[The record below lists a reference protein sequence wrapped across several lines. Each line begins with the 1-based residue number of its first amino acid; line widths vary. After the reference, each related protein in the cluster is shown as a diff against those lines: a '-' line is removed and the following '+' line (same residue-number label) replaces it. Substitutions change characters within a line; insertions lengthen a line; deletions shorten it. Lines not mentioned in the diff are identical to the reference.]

1 MRWRGV
7 VCGLMVMMAMSV
19 GLGQQ
24 IGPRFLDRSF
34 QRPGARALGMGGA
47 YLLAT
52 DDATAVAWNPAALV
66 NVKRFTLPI
75 EVAGR
80 AKNFR
85 VQDIRDLIDDLKT
98 IRDRINANPN
108 DIQQV
113 AQLVANAILEVRD
126 FSIRSGAV
134 PQGSPATLTGALA
147 PVAGLTFGA
156 YGLTV
161 SNGTFG
167 QVQVFVDQ
175 ANDPDPNDNIN
186 LPAQSVQNNPI
197 NRSVY
202 ARGGVVAV
210 SSLALAHARPLPM
223 GWNVGVAV
231 RGVRADFQ
239 AFAAA
244 AGVDNGNIPS
254 VPQGIAFTR
263 VHRTRYT
270 LDVGALW
277 EPPVQPPM
285 VKVKYAAVVRNLVPT
300 KFNLPA
306 QDLNGNLVAG
316 FDFSFRLNP
325 EIDLGV
331 MGIWRERTIGVLEL
345 HNLTSS
351 NGGDMSVHAGVE
363 HWLAGNVL
371 AVRVGYDDDRPVF
384 GIGINLRVL
393 RIDVAAGLKPRERLA
408 AGISLRF

>member
-1 MRWRGV
+1 MRWHGV
-7 VCGLMVMMAMSV
+7 VGLMVLGVIS
-19 GLGQQ
+19 GGFGQQ

-108 DIQQV
+108 DIWQ
-113 AQLVANAILEVRD
+113 ARQLVGQAILEVRD
-126 FSIRSGAV
+126 FSVRSGAT
-134 PQGSPATLTGALA
+134 GNAPAVLTGSLA

-167 QVQVFVDQ
+167 QIQAFVDPL
-175 ANDPDPNDNIN
+175 NDPDPNDNIN
-186 LPAQSVQNNPI
+186 LPTESVQNNNPI
-197 NRSVY
+197 KRSVY
-202 ARGGVVAV
+202 TRGGVVAI

-244 AGVDNGNIPS
+244 AGVDDEDIPS
-254 VPQGIAFTR
+254 VPQGIAYSR
-263 VHRTRYT
+263 VHKTKFT

-300 KFNLPA
+300 RFNLPA
-306 QDLNGNLVAG
+306 RDLQGAPVSP

>member
-34 QRPGARALGMGGA
+34 QRPGARAMGMGGA

-161 SNGTFG
+161 SSGTFG

-223 GWNVGVAV
+223 GWKCG
-231 RGVRADFQ
+231 RGGSGCSGRFSSLRRCSGCGQREYPQCPTRHCLHPRPQDTIHLGCRRPLGADC
-239 AFAAA
+239 
-244 AGVDNGNIPS
+244 S
-254 VPQGIAFTR
+254 
-263 VHRTRYT
+263 
-270 LDVGALW
+270 
-277 EPPVQPPM
+277 
-285 VKVKYAAVVRNLVPT
+285 AAV
-300 KFNLPA
+300 
-306 QDLNGNLVAG
+306 GEG
-316 FDFSFRLNP
+316 
-325 EIDLGV
+325 EI
-331 MGIWRERTIGVLEL
+331 RR
-345 HNLTSS
+345 
-351 NGGDMSVHAGVE
+351 
-363 HWLAGNVL
+363 
-371 AVRVGYDDDRPVF
+371 RRP
-384 GIGINLRVL
+384 
-393 RIDVAAGLKPRERLA
+393 KLA
-408 AGISLRF
+408 ASAFQPSRC